1 MIHRDVKPT
10 NILLDE
16 NLVAKVADFGIS
28 KESLEIHTHVST
40 NPAGTI
46 GYESLTIGILL
57 VYIHTILRSLFQH
70 LGPGVIISV

>member
-28 KESLEIHTHVST
+28 KESLELHTHVST
-40 NPAGTI
+40 NLAGTV
-46 GYESLTIGILL
+46 GYTCFPTPLNI
-57 VYIHTILRSLFQH
+57 
-70 LGPGVIISV
+70 

>member
-28 KESLEIHTHVST
+28 KESLELHTRAST
-40 NPAGTI
+40 NPAGTV
-46 GYESLTIGILL
+46 GLAHLKPLSRFFCKCMYAHTLL
-57 VYIHTILRSLFQH
+57 FFIAPS
-70 LGPGVIISV
+70 SMK